1 MRACPWVST
10 CTPGAMRTGK
20 APSRKRLISRGRDRA
35 DPAGD
40 RDVQCAAARKPR
52 TMAPAPEAVPGPRPP
67 WRGRSGPCLPFR
79 EGPARW
85 PATDRR
91 SETGA
96 LPARLPRC
104 ARRDPS
110 APAKAGCTYGC
121 LRDPCASAR
130 PLFCCVGSREEATEP
145 PEGEPA
151 RTVPGGSE
159 GFSGPIHAA
168 AQQPGALARPFP
180 PTATSPDA
188 GRMPKGSQARFG
200 TAARVGLP
208 ATVLQ
213 GDTLGH
219 RRRHHWNRSI
229 PRHHPAPIIR

>member
-1 MRACPWVST
+1 VPTLRDTGT
-10 CTPGAMRTGK
+10 CSARQSGSPGRW
-20 APSRKRLISRGRDRA
+20 
-35 DPAGD
+35 
-40 RDVQCAAARKPR
+40 
-52 TMAPAPEAVPGPRPP
+52 PRPRRP
-67 WRGRSGPCLPFR
+67 FPAHGRLGGGGSGPCLPFR

-85 PATDRR
+85 PATDHR
-91 SETGA
+91 SATGA

-104 ARRDPS
+104 ARRYPA

-121 LRDPCASAR
+121 LRDLCASAR
-130 PLFCCVGSREEATEP
+130 PLFCCVGSREEPTEP
-145 PEGEPA
+145 PDGEPA

-168 AQQPGALARPFP
+168 AQQSGSLACSFP

-188 GRMPKGSQARFG
+188 GRMPKGNQARFR
-200 TAARVGLP
+200 TAAWVGLP

-213 GDTLGH
+213 GDTLG
-219 RRRHHWNRSI
+219 RRCRHLWNRSI